1 MVMRNE
7 AFFDGI
13 FRKVTE
19 KIPKT
24 LPNWESKRLIKYC
37 LDVQKEGET
46 DKDAAKNMVG
56 YETDLPST
64 KKDSDGKEF
73 LSKTKLFDAC
83 WQKALTETRRR
94 VAIGVCHAMYGVD
107 FSKYRKHLP
116 FLMVYCEAVEREMS
130 VVRAQF
136 SKKLA
141 ASLGVVSGKKVE
153 VPILK
158 VQTILNRI
166 LHGDIGAKY
175 AALEEKLTAEGVT
188 DEQVAALTAELENLE
203 SRDFIKTAPKFGA
216 NYRAALSRK
225 TTLRNERIEIG
236 AFDDEVDYSDYV

>member
-1 MVMRNE
+1 MTMRNE

-24 LPNWESKRLIKYC
+24 LPNWEPKRLIKYC

-56 YETDLPST
+56 YETELPST

-107 FSKYRKHLP
+107 FSKYKKHLP

-141 ASLGVVSGKKVE
+141 GSLGVVAGKKVE

-158 VQTILNRI
+158 VQNILNRI
-166 LHGDIGAKY
+166 LHGDIQAKY
-175 AALEEKLTAEGVT
+175 EKIDADLPQDASE
-188 DEQVAALTAELENLE
+188 EQVAAAAAALANLE
-203 SRDFIKTAPKFGA
+203 SRDFIKTAPKFGV

>member
-24 LPNWESKRLIKYC
+24 LPNWEPKRLIKYC

-56 YETDLPST
+56 YETELPST

-107 FSKYRKHLP
+107 FSKYKKHLP

-141 ASLGVVSGKKVE
+141 GSLGVVAGKKVE

-158 VQTILNRI
+158 VQNILNRI
-166 LHGDIGAKY
+166 LHGDIQAKY
-175 AALEEKLTAEGVT
+175 EKIDADLPQDASE
-188 DEQVAALTAELENLE
+188 EQVAAAAAALANLE
-203 SRDFIKTAPKFGA
+203 SRDFIKTAPKFGV